1 MTRSSRIPFLEA
13 LDRGAL
19 VADGAMGTM
28 LYARGVFINRCFDE
42 LNLSSPG
49 LVSEIHQEYLRA
61 GADVI
66 ETNTFGANRAKLTTH
81 GFGERVA
88 DINREGAR
96 LARRS
101 APDRIY
107 VAGSMGPLGIRIEPW
122 GPTSLAEAREAFAE
136 QAVALAE
143 GGVDLFILETFV
155 SLSELEQAVAGVRS
169 VSDLPVVAQLTID
182 YDGLSLEGT
191 PPEDFAPRV
200 ESWGVPA
207 LGLNCSIGPQPML
220 EAIERVAAVTR
231 ARLSAMP
238 NAGLPRNVE
247 GRNIYLCSPEY
258 MASYA
263 RRFLQAGVKL
273 VGGCCGTTP
282 EHIRAI
288 KAAVRSLAPPRRAT
302 PAGVPRSSPR
312 PSPVSR
318 PVPRAEKSRLG
329 AALEHGE
336 FVASVTVE
344 PPRGWEVDEAV
355 EAARALKDSGVH
367 CVEVPQGPRTAARLS
382 PLALATLISQ
392 QVGIDAILQY
402 SCRERH
408 LPEMQSDLLGAH
420 ALGLRNILILTGD
433 PTHRGEYPEDREA
446 LEVDA
451 IGLTNMARR
460 LNEGLDLGG
469 NPIGEPTGFC
479 IGVGANPAALDLE
492 QEIRRFRYK
501 VEAGAEFAVTPP
513 IFDPRVLRSFLA
525 RIAGCRIPIVAGV
538 WPLASYR
545 NAEYLNNEVPGVSVA
560 PEIMDRMRRADSGE
574 REREEGIAI
583 AREILQEIR
592 PLVQGVQVSAPFGR
606 VASAL
611 AVLRGLVLPPAA

>member
-1 MTRSSRIPFLEA
+1 VTRSSRIPFLEA

-61 GADVI
+61 GAEVI

-81 GFGERVA
+81 GFAERAA

-101 APDRIY
+101 APDRVY

-122 GPTSLAEAREAFAE
+122 GPTSLAEARETFAE
-136 QAVALAE
+136 QARALAE

-191 PPEDFAPRV
+191 APEDFAPRV
-200 ESWGVPA
+200 ESWGVAA

-288 KAAVRSLAPPRRAT
+288 KAAVTSLAPARRAT
-302 PAGVPRSSPR
+302 PAATSRTSPR
-312 PSPVSR
+312 PSPLPR

-336 FVASVTVE
+336 FVVSVTVE

-382 PLALATLISQ
+382 PLALATLLSQ

-469 NPIGEPTGFC
+469 NPIGVPTGFF

-513 IFDPRVLRSFLA
+513 IFDPRALRSFLE
-525 RIAGCRIPIVAGV
+525 RIAACRIPIVAGV

-560 PEIMDRMRRADSGE
+560 PEIMERMRRADA
-574 REREEGIAI
+574 RERAHEEGIAI

-592 PLVQGVQVSAPFGR
+592 PLVQGVQVSAPFGL

-611 AVLRGLVLPPAA
+611 AVLRGLALPPAA